1 MTCAI
6 KLAFNVKQNLENL
19 GILLNDKT
27 GHIRYARTF
36 IPLVLNYELLLVRH
50 GETYGNCG
58 QITAVGEIDHQ
69 KVQAEVKDKARRIFQ
84 GNVDH
89 AVNQLTPYGRLQADA
104 VAKQLEDDFVVRG
117 WVPDIIFHSP
127 LTRAHETGLPFVQQ
141 QRLQARYVVHEQLR
155 EMSFGAWENR
165 RVCDLPDT
173 HPGHLLYKEQNALV
187 VESGLD
193 VHGHYQRGECFAE
206 TLLNASTVLKQLN
219 EEYAKKRVI
228 FFSHSLFGAAC
239 GILLGKGRL
248 VEDKS
253 YLAFDGV
260 NYLLPHATP
269 IAMNF

>member
-6 KLAFNVKQNLENL
+6 KLVFNIRQNLENI

-27 GHIRYARTF
+27 GHIRYARNF
-36 IPLVLNYELLLVRH
+36 IPLALNFELLLVRH

-58 QITAVGEIDHQ
+58 QITPMGEIDHDRI
-69 KVQAEVKDKARRIFQ
+69 KADKKDKSQRIFQ

-89 AVNQLTPYGRLQADA
+89 AINQLTTYGRSQAIN
-104 VAKQLEDDFVVRG
+104 VAQQLEENFLFKG
-117 WVPDIIFHSP
+117 WIPDVIFHSP
-127 LTRAHETGLPFVQQ
+127 LTRALETGLPFVEKNH
-141 QRLQARYVVHEQLR
+141 LENRYRVHDQLR

-165 RVCDLPDT
+165 RVCDLPEQ

-193 VHGHYQRGECFAE
+193 RHGLYQRGECFAE
-206 TLLNASTVLKQLN
+206 TLLNVSSLLKQLN
-219 EEYAKKRVI
+219 EEYARKRII
-228 FFSHSLFGAAC
+228 FFTHSLFGAAC
-239 GILLGKGRL
+239 GIILGKGRL
-248 VEDKS
+248 AEDKS

-269 IAMNF
+269 IPMNF